1 VNVFTN
7 PRHRLFDLAGSIM
20 RTLSLVVG
28 GVGVCAVAAVLATGG
43 SPGAAQQAKTAADSV
58 TAPLISD
65 TGSLKGPRQPIFFRH
80 DIHAGQF
87 KIQCQYCHYSVA
99 VSPEPGIPSL
109 QTCMGCHLVV
119 GGGDSASKTEI
130 KKVRQAWSEKK
141 PPEWVRVHYLARHAH
156 FPHQRHIKALGP
168 NACTT
173 CHGDVTRMPQVFK
186 VNNVN
191 NMGFCITCH
200 VERKVSRDCSVCHY

>member
-1 VNVFTN
+1 
-7 PRHRLFDLAGSIM
+7 M
-20 RTLSLVVG
+20 RTLALVVG
-28 GVGVCAVAAVLATGG
+28 GMAASGIVALLAFGG
-43 SPGAAQQAKTAADSV
+43 HSTQAQQGKPAADSIA
-58 TAPLISD
+58 APVISD
-65 TGSLKGPRQPIFFRH
+65 TGALEGPRQPIFFRH

-87 KIQCQYCHYSVA
+87 KLQCQYCHYSVA
-99 VSPEPGIPSL
+99 VSTEPGIPSI

-119 GGGDSASKTEI
+119 SGSDSGAKTEI
-130 KKVRQAWSEKK
+130 KKLRQAWTDKK
-141 PPEWVRVHYLARHAH
+141 PVEWVRVHYLARHAH
-156 FPHQRHIKALGP
+156 FPHQRHIKVLGP

-173 CHGDVTRMPQVFK
+173 CHGDVDRMPQVFK